1 MDGEALRAILA
12 CIDDGVVGV
21 DSAGTLLFASAA
33 AERMLGPALADAI
46 TQGRDVFLEDGT
58 TPIAQ
63 NDLPLARAMRG
74 ETTDAM
80 PLVMRARSGEPLNVE
95 MAGRPLPNG
104 GGVVVFHDVGLRR
117 RAEQLRQAQK
127 MEAIGRLAGGIAHDF
142 NNMLTVILTQ
152 STLLIRRTT
161 LDDRTRSPLA
171 EIAQA
176 ANRAATLTRQLL
188 AFSRQQVLQ
197 PRVIDLN
204 VVVREME
211 QMLKRLISED
221 IDLQTRLQPSLGA
234 VRADPGQME
243 QVILNMVVN
252 ARDAMPRGGHL
263 EIATADVEVLSECS
277 TATLQPGSY
286 VLLTVSDTGCGM
298 DAETQSRIFEPFFTT
313 KERGHGTGLGLATAY
328 GIVRQT
334 GGDVRLSSAPG
345 KGTAFRIYVP
355 RVSEAVSSARASGRY
370 MVGGSETI
378 LLVEDEPLVR
388 EAARTVLAGA
398 GFTVLV
404 ARDGVE
410 ALNFCKDH
418 RSAIHALVTDVVMPA
433 MSGPELARLAAEA
446 RPAMRVLF
454 MSGHTDDAIL
464 RHGAGDAIAFLNK
477 PFSPD
482 ALVRK
487 VREVLDK

>member
-1 MDGEALRAILA
+1 MNGEALRAILG

-21 DSAGTLLFASAA
+21 DAAGTLLFASAA
-33 AERMLGPALADAI
+33 AERMLGPQLADALAL
-46 TQGRDVFLEDGT
+46 GRDVFAEDGV
-58 TPIAQ
+58 TPIAPAEM
-63 NDLPLARAMRG
+63 PLARALRG
-74 ETTDAM
+74 EETNAAR
-80 PLVMRARSGEPLNVE
+80 LVMRARAGAALNVE
-95 MAGRPLPNG
+95 MSGRPLPNG
-104 GGVVVFHDVGLRR
+104 GAVVIFHDVGLRR

-161 LDDRTRSPLA
+161 LDDRTRNPLA

-197 PRVIDLN
+197 PRVIDLSA
-204 VVVREME
+204 VVREME
-211 QMLKRLISED
+211 QMLRRLISED
-221 IDLQTRLQPSLGA
+221 IDLQTRLQPNLGA

-252 ARDAMPRGGHL
+252 ARDAMPRGGRL
-263 EIATADVEVLSECS
+263 EIATSDVEVAADDS
-277 TATLQPGSY
+277 TPSPQPGPY
-286 VLLTVSDTGCGM
+286 VLLTVCDTGIGM
-298 DAETQSRIFEPFFTT
+298 DAETQSRVFEPFFTT
-313 KERGHGTGLGLATAY
+313 KERGQGTGLGLATAY

-334 GGDVRLSSAPG
+334 GGDIQVTSAPG
-345 KGTAFRIYVP
+345 KGTTFRIFVP
-355 RVSEAVSSARASGRY
+355 RVPDAVSSARVSGRY
-370 MVGGSETI
+370 MIGGTETI

-398 GFTVLV
+398 GFGVLV
-404 ARDGVE
+404 ARDGVD
-410 ALNFCKDH
+410 ALRFCKEHEGTID
-418 RSAIHALVTDVVMPA
+418 ALVTDVVMPG
-433 MSGPELARLAAEA
+433 MSGPELARLAAES
-446 RPAMRVLF
+446 RPKMRILF
-454 MSGHTDDAIL
+454 MSGHTDDAVV

-487 VREVLDK
+487 LREVLDG